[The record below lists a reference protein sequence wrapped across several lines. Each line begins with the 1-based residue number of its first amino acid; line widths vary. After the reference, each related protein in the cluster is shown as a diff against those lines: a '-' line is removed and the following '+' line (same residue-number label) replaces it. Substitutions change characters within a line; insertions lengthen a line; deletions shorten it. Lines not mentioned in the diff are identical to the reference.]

1 MNKGL
6 IKSNYITW
14 LLSDKQIMTA
24 VSLMFL
30 YMYTIM
36 PLIEFAA
43 IFNEPLGLFE
53 SYMTFLGNG
62 YCMPIFIIALLI
74 TIIDFPDLNSN
85 AGFVLMRTG
94 RKKWYAN
101 QILFLFMAIITYMV
115 ILFVFS
121 IIFTAGISFI
131 LNGWSNVTHNL
142 QLSVNEDLKNKYPL
156 ATVDLS
162 IINNFRPYA
171 ALVYSI
177 ILMVLQLLFHG
188 QLQVFLTIRF
198 NRIVGICSSIGVLG
212 IGLALWASS
221 SNLKWIFPLAN
232 STIGWHYGKLY
243 RETTF
248 PLWISFAYFIV
259 VNLVLYVLG
268 QRNVKNK
275 QFYLEANVD
284 DQD

>member
-6 IKSNYITW
+6 VKSNYIAW

-36 PLIEFAA
+36 PLIECSAL
-43 IFNEPLGLFE
+43 FNEPLGLFE
-53 SYMTFLGNG
+53 PYLTFLGNG

-74 TIIDFPDLNSN
+74 TIIDFPEINNN

-94 RKKWYAN
+94 RKRWYAN
-101 QILFLFMAIITYMV
+101 QIVFLLMVIITYMV
-115 ILFVFS
+115 ILLIFS
-121 IIFTAGISFI
+121 VVFTAGTSFI
-131 LNGWSNVTHNL
+131 LNGWSNVTNNL
-142 QLSVNEDLKNKYPL
+142 QLSANLNLKNKYPL
-156 ATVDLS
+156 ATIDLS

-188 QLQVFLTIRF
+188 QLQVFLTIRY
-198 NRIVGICSSIGVLG
+198 NRIVGICSSIGILG
-212 IGLALWASS
+212 IGLASWASS
-221 SNLKWIFPLAN
+221 SNLRWIFPLAN
-232 STIGWHYGKLY
+232 STIGWHYNKLF
-243 RETTF
+243 RETEY
-248 PLWISFAYFIV
+248 PLWISFVYLVVINLIV
-259 VNLVLYVLG
+259 YVLG
-268 QRNVKNK
+268 QRSIKNK
-275 QFYLEANVD
+275 QFYLEGNVD